1 MCIYLIDLKAIL
13 WLQVLLA
20 RRLRY
25 MVILLR
31 RNFVSAS
38 RLLAIDKKEKAL
50 LWEIFHYEKMLDDN
64 EEILLNDLAYYEER
78 IRSIGN
84 AKTPIEIGLLTI
96 YMKHIKNIR
105 TLLLNLQ
112 NNRHETLK
120 KQIQDL
126 SINPSSE
133 S

>member
-1 MCIYLIDLKAIL
+1 MSVTELLKIY
-13 WLQVLLA
+13 
-20 RRLRY
+20 
-25 MVILLR
+25 
-31 RNFVSAS
+31 ST
-38 RLLAIDKKEKAL
+38 EKAL

-64 EEILLNDLAYYEER
+64 EEMLLSDLNYYEKR

-84 AKTPIEIGLLTI
+84 AKTPIDIGLLTI
-96 YMKHIKNIR
+96 YMKHIKNVR

-112 NNRHETLK
+112 NNRNEKLK

-126 SINPSSE
+126 SIKQSSE

>member
-1 MCIYLIDLKAIL
+1 
-13 WLQVLLA
+13 
-20 RRLRY
+20 
-25 MVILLR
+25 
-31 RNFVSAS
+31 VSAGE
-38 RLLAIDKKEKAL
+38 LLTIDKKEKAL
-50 LWEIFHYEKMLDDN
+50 LWEVFHYEKMLDDN
-64 EEILLNDLAYYEER
+64 EETLLNDLSYYEER

-112 NNRHETLK
+112 NNRHDTLK

-126 SINPSSE
+126 S
-133 S
+133 

>member
-1 MCIYLIDLKAIL
+1 M
-13 WLQVLLA
+13 
-20 RRLRY
+20 
-25 MVILLR
+25 
-31 RNFVSAS
+31 SATK
-38 RLLAIDKKEKAL
+38 LLAIDKKEKAL

-64 EEILLNDLAYYEER
+64 EEILFNDLSFYEER

-112 NNRHETLK
+112 NTRHEKLK

-126 SINPSSE
+126 SINPSSD